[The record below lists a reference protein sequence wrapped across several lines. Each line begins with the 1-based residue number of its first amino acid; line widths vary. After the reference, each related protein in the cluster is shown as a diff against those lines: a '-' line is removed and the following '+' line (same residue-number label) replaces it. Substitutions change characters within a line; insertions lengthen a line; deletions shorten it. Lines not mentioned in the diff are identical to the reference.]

1 VVTEGVPVIWAELA
15 VSVAVKVIVWAPALS
30 EMLKLLNVAT
40 PVVEVAT
47 AVVPERF
54 PGPEALVAVMV

>member
-1 VVTEGVPVIWAELA
+1 VVTAGVPVIWAEVA

-30 EMLKLLNVAT
+30 EMLRLLKVAT

-47 AVVPERF
+47 ESVPVRF
-54 PGPEALVAVMV
+54 PGPEAKVAVMV

>member
-1 VVTEGVPVIWAELA
+1 VAEGVPEIRAEVE

-30 EMLKLLNVAT
+30 EILRLLKVAT

-47 AVVPERF
+47 ESVPVRF